1 MFEIEY
7 KLTLQDELNG
17 IDADKEYILN
27 LPFLSR
33 QNLQN
38 TNILALVIFILTLP
52 KIYKCFTSNVPF
64 FTDLE
69 SLDTSIAGILLNL
82 MFVFLMIPQIS
93 VRFPTEKLVQKY
105 NIRRS
110 LKNNPNLVKSRK
122 IIVTETKF
130 VFIREKEEKSWFWE
144 KLTNYFENDTGFII
158 NFGSEIDR
166 RFIPKHIFINQEQMN
181 EFKAILVKHKN

>member
-7 KLTLQDELNG
+7 KLTLQDELNA

-33 QNLQN
+33 RNIQN
-38 TNILALVIFILTLP
+38 TNIMALVIFILTLP
-52 KIYKCFTSNVPF
+52 NIYKCFTSNVPF
-64 FTDLE
+64 FTNLE
-69 SLDTSIAGILLNL
+69 SPDTSIVGIILNL
-82 MFVFLMIPQIS
+82 LFVFLLIPQIS
-93 VRFPTEKLVQKY
+93 VRLPTEKLVQKY
-105 NIRRS
+105 NVRKS
-110 LKNNPNLVKSRK
+110 LKNNPNLVKPRK

-130 VFIREKEEKSWFWE
+130 IFIREKEEKSWFWA
-144 KLTNYFENDTGFII
+144 KLTNYFENDTGFIL

-166 RFIPKHIFINQEQMN
+166 RFIPKHIFTHQEQMN